1 MPQSLP
7 RSPRSAAVALPSRRH
22 EAGGC
27 PRRPRAGALPGACN
41 RPRSPGRWTARALE
55 ASSSLRLRWSCAS
68 GAWSRN
74 VMETRPARAWAR
86 SWTQRGASGGSAS
99 IVTACAEGEPAL
111 SPRPLDSVHG
121 REGELPHAEQELGQR
136 PNEDQVGDQ
145 PPATRER
152 GPRHWSPRSPC
163 PPPQTRRYRRQTP
176 SATRERHDGP
186 ASQQPWS
193 CAVA

>member
-22 EAGGC
+22 EAGAC

-86 SWTQRGASGGSAS
+86 SWTQRSASGGSAS

-111 SPRPLDSVHG
+111 SPRALDSVHG
-121 REGELPHAEQELGQR
+121 RRGRAAPRRAGAGTAPQR
-136 PNEDQVGDQ
+136 GSGRR
-145 PPATRER
+145 PATSHER
-152 GPRHWSPRSPC
+152 TGPRHWSPRSPC

>member
-1 MPQSLP
+1 MGEIVVPN
-7 RSPRSAAVALPSRRH
+7 
-22 EAGGC
+22 EM
-27 PRRPRAGALPGACN
+27 
-41 RPRSPGRWTARALE
+41 ARQLGVTG
-55 ASSSLRLRWSCAS
+55 LQL
-68 GAWSRN
+68 RN

-86 SWTQRGASGGSAS
+86 SWTQRSASGGSAS

-111 SPRPLDSVHG
+111 SPRALDSVHG
-121 REGELPHAEQELGQR
+121 RRGRAAHAEQELGQR

-145 PPATRER
+145 PTRER
-152 GPRHWSPRSPC
+152 DRGIGHAIAMPAT
-163 PPPQTRRYRRQTP
+163 QTRRYRRQMP